1 MTRTP
6 RLRRPATVTA
16 AVSAAALLGAL
27 LPVTFAPAAVA
38 ANGCLTEVETGAGPI
53 PVLQPGG
60 RCDDQVP
67 PEATLES
74 ITPAPNN
81 GGYVATDSL
90 TFTFSGAHLDEDQ
103 DVIGF
108 ECQFYST
115 AAEPTSWTSCTSPV
129 TYDDLADTTSVPY
142 TFKVRAFDAADRQ
155 IDATDDPSTNPL
167 IPGSP
172 ADTDLPDVQE
182 SAEVAVV
189 KVDTRAPQTYIFNTP
204 YDAETPEL
212 PMLTTDSPTFRL
224 AASEGNVSYTC
235 LIEEEVFPCSNGN
248 TTFKNLSAGTKTLSV
263 GTTDPA
269 GNVDPDPATT
279 EFTVPA
285 DIEKPKNKKWTES
298 SSRKAFGGSYIET
311 TRFNARFSVRG
322 TDVREV
328 RLICTTRPDVG
339 ILKYKVPGGSW
350 QKAKIK
356 SKTVER
362 QAVVIL
368 RNQSSKSFTGK
379 LKFRTYSRNKPVAV
393 DAIMMR

>member
-53 PVLQPGG
+53 PFLQPGG

-235 LIEEEVFPCSNGN
+235 LIEEEVFPC
-248 TTFKNLSAGTKTLSV
+248 A
-263 GTTDPA
+263 
-269 GNVDPDPATT
+269 T

-285 DIEKPKNKKWTES
+285 DIEKPKNKKWSES

>member
-1 MTRTP
+1 M
-6 RLRRPATVTA
+6 
-16 AVSAAALLGAL
+16 
-27 LPVTFAPAAVA
+27 
-38 ANGCLTEVETGAGPI
+38 
-53 PVLQPGG
+53 
-60 RCDDQVP
+60 
-67 PEATLES
+67 
-74 ITPAPNN
+74 
-81 GGYVATDSL
+81 
-90 TFTFSGAHLDEDQ
+90 
-103 DVIGF
+103 
-108 ECQFYST
+108 
-115 AAEPTSWTSCTSPV
+115 
-129 TYDDLADTTSVPY
+129 
-142 TFKVRAFDAADRQ
+142 
-155 IDATDDPSTNPL
+155 
-167 IPGSP
+167 
-172 ADTDLPDVQE
+172 
-182 SAEVAVV
+182 
-189 KVDTRAPQTYIFNTP
+189 
-204 YDAETPEL
+204 
-212 PMLTTDSPTFRL
+212 
-224 AASEGNVSYTC
+224 SYTC

-379 LKFRTYSRNKPVAV
+379 LKFKTFSRNKPVAV

>member
-53 PVLQPGG
+53 PFLQPGG

-167 IPGSP
+167 IPGTP
-172 ADTDLPDVQE
+172 A
-182 SAEVAVV
+182 
-189 KVDTRAPQTYIFNTP
+189 
-204 YDAETPEL
+204 
-212 PMLTTDSPTFRL
+212 
-224 AASEGNVSYTC
+224 
-235 LIEEEVFPCSNGN
+235 
-248 TTFKNLSAGTKTLSV
+248 
-263 GTTDPA
+263 
-269 GNVDPDPATT
+269 
-279 EFTVPA
+279 
-285 DIEKPKNKKWTES
+285 
-298 SSRKAFGGSYIET
+298 
-311 TRFNARFSVRG
+311 
-322 TDVREV
+322 
-328 RLICTTRPDVG
+328 
-339 ILKYKVPGGSW
+339 
-350 QKAKIK
+350 
-356 SKTVER
+356 
-362 QAVVIL
+362 
-368 RNQSSKSFTGK
+368 
-379 LKFRTYSRNKPVAV
+379 
-393 DAIMMR
+393 